1 MLYFLLLLYFFFFF
15 FSSRRRHTRCALV
28 TGVQTCAL
36 PIWPTGSGKTS
47 TTALVHRFY
56 DVWEGRVLVGGRD
69 VRRVTQASL
78 GRHIAMVLQ
87 EPFLFS
93 TTIEE
98 NIRYANAGATRAE
111 AAAAAKDRKGVGS
124 GKSGSVRVD
133 FGGARTSKKKN

>member
-87 EPFLFS
+87 ERSEERRVGKECVS
-93 TTIEE
+93 TC
-98 NIRYANAGATRAE
+98 RSRWSPYH
-111 AAAAAKDRKGVGS
+111 
-124 GKSGSVRVD
+124 
-133 FGGARTSKKKN
+133 